1 MKSVSSSP
9 PVSRCKNPRFLCNW
23 RGQLGAATREGLS
36 TKMAP
41 LRAPIGLQS
50 PILPIGQILVYK
62 STLWHNRSL
71 SVTPGDRVPPIGLLP
86 LPTHLIAGQS
96 ADRSAPRTQQESEM
110 GQVQIYD
117 PPPSNNTPPI
127 LPLHLATPALLT
139 KAALDSPTLQ

>member
-1 MKSVSSSP
+1 MKSVSSIP

-117 PPPSNNTPPI
+117 PPPSNNTPPPPI
-127 LPLHLATPALLT
+127 RQPPR
-139 KAALDSPTLQ
+139 S